1 MAAGRGAG
9 KFWSMATTTHQ
20 TRGQIVAALPVALRA
35 SAEALFRSFSI
46 APSGK
51 SAAGEPLFSPSL
63 VRTAID
69 TTDAETR
76 AAKNGL
82 HRVNARAPGVTRSAS
97 GEADG
102 RSGIQ
107 FARQ

>member
-1 MAAGRGAG
+1 
-9 KFWSMATTTHQ
+9 MATTHQ
-20 TRGQIVAALPVALRA
+20 SRGQIVAALPVALRA

-46 APSGK
+46 APSGR
-51 SAAGEPLFSPSL
+51 SGSGEPLFSPAL
-63 VRTAID
+63 VRAAVD

-97 GEADG
+97 GETDG

>member
-1 MAAGRGAG
+1 
-9 KFWSMATTTHQ
+9 MATTQHQ

-46 APSGK
+46 APSSK
-51 SAAGEPLFSPSL
+51 SASGEPLFSPAL
-63 VRTAID
+63 VRAAID

-97 GEADG
+97 GETDG

>member
-1 MAAGRGAG
+1 MAN
-9 KFWSMATTTHQ
+9 TQHQ
-20 TRGQIVAALPVALRA
+20 TRGQIVAALPVALRS

-46 APSGK
+46 APSGR
-51 SAAGEPLFSPSL
+51 SGSGEPLFSPAL
-63 VRTAID
+63 VRAAVD

-97 GEADG
+97 GETDG